1 MKSPKVKF
9 LSLYGGGEG
18 VSLLGQEPIRDTY
31 SQSSSLSF
39 LSQMKSYK
47 KTWKP
52 NVYCVILNRETGMFF
67 IAPNFRRLYNRLEGS
82 LGMLSPIF
90 IISEHLSQ
98 RIFFLSIPTL
108 LFFFP
113 FLDFCFF
120 DVRILKLIE
129 SDLFKH

>member
-9 LSLYGGGEG
+9 LSLHGSGAG

-47 KTWKP
+47 KRWKP
-52 NVYCVILNRETGMFF
+52 NVYCVLLNREPGMFL
-67 IAPNFRRLYNRLEGS
+67 IAHNFRRLNNRVEGS

-90 IISEHLSQ
+90 IISENLSQ
-98 RIFFLSIPTL
+98 RIFFFKYSHSAYFFSI
-108 LFFFP
+108 
-113 FLDFCFF
+113 
-120 DVRILKLIE
+120 
-129 SDLFKH
+129 S